1 MKVILTRNYE
11 NLGEKGD
18 IVNVRPGFARNYL
31 IPFNYALDYTEGNLK
46 QYQELQKLQEVRE
59 NKQKK
64 EAETLAESLNK
75 ISCTASVAV
84 GEEEKL
90 FGAVTSQN
98 IAELLKEKG
107 FDIDRRKILL
117 EEPIKALGIY
127 TVPIKLHKDVEAKIK
142 MWVVKE

>member
-1 MKVILTRNYE
+1 MKVILTCKYE
-11 NLGEKGD
+11 NLGEEGD
-18 IVNVRPGFARNYL
+18 IINVKPGYARNFL

-46 QYQELQKLQEVRE
+46 RYQEMQKLQEVRQS
-59 NKQKK
+59 KQKK
-64 EAETLAESLNK
+64 EAEILAESLNK

-84 GEEEKL
+84 GEEDKL

-107 FDIDRRKILL
+107 FDVDRRKILM

-127 TVPIKLHKDVEAKIK
+127 TVPIKLHKEVEAKIK
-142 MWVVKE
+142 VWVVKE